1 MLTPGRN
8 IVNNQHRISI
18 QIRLVEQGH
27 QVRKKIKNMYRKKVT
42 KPGVPDTGYEPDA
55 DQDR

>member
-8 IVNNQHRISI
+8 IVNNQHRINI

-27 QVRKKIKNMYRKKVT
+27 QVGQKIKNMFSKNVR
-42 KPGVPDTGYEPDA
+42 KPGIPDSGFEPVA
-55 DQDR
+55 VQDR